1 MDAYLKEHKSAIDF
15 IKSCGSHLSLSASP
29 VATACVLYHRIIRKQ
44 LESKSQDVPVERFV
58 SHAYYLIIIF
68 VPEYFYKL
76 IVSSGCYQWY
86 FFSNK
91 PLLVHS
97 FQYKRKCFKEK
108 KSIYFSLRTFCSV
121 KYTNQVFF

>member
-76 IVSSGCYQWY
+76 IVSSGCYQW
-86 FFSNK
+86 S
-91 PLLVHS
+91 
-97 FQYKRKCFKEK
+97 
-108 KSIYFSLRTFCSV
+108 SIIS
-121 KYTNQVFF
+121 